1 MPAAMQARAT
11 STSRSRSGAVG
22 GSSPCRDDGVGF
34 DETAVIDGQGV
45 ANMRSR
51 AEAIDGALTLR
62 SRPGRGTAIEV
73 VLRPA

>member
-1 MPAAMQARAT
+1 VSISQRAGRRIVT
-11 STSRSRSGAVG
+11 VS
-22 GSSPCRDDGVGF
+22 DDGVGF
-34 DETAVIDGQGV
+34 DETAVIEGQGV